1 MVGGASLFWMSF
13 TLAISVGLPLGLL
26 ILLHFRRGISGTAV
40 LVGALTF
47 VFSQLLLRVPLLDIF
62 STQSAYSA
70 LQANHFLYILF
81 LSLTA
86 GIFEEGGRYLGFSHF
101 LRNRWSWEDGVA
113 FGIGHG
119 GIEAFLLVGLT
130 YVANLIYSFAINA
143 GNYMELLGAD
153 LPPEAA
159 EMIRDQLV
167 NLPPSTFAAAGF
179 ERLFTMALHIGL
191 SLMVLVG
198 VSEGKRQYLLYAVL
212 IHAGANFGTSALASL
227 DINVWVPEAFLALV
241 AAVSVW
247 YIFAVQPRLTGN
259 ASIQESGE

>member
-1 MVGGASLFWMSF
+1 
-13 TLAISVGLPLGLL
+13 
-26 ILLHFRRGISGTAV
+26 AV

-47 VFSQLLLRVPLLDIF
+47 VFSQLVLRVPLLDIL
-62 STQSAYSA
+62 STQSAYES
-70 LQANHFLYILF
+70 LRANSFLYILF

-86 GIFEEGGRYLGFSHF
+86 GIFEEGGRYLAFRHF
-101 LRNRWSWEDGVA
+101 LRGRWSWRDGIA

-130 YVANLIYSFAINA
+130 YVANLIYSFSINA
-143 GNYMELLGAD
+143 GNYMELLGAE

-167 NLPPSTFAAAGF
+167 NLPASTFAAAGF
-179 ERLFTMALHIGL
+179 ERLFSIALHIAL

-212 IHAGANFGTSALASL
+212 IHAAANFGTSILASL
-227 DINVWVPEAFLALV
+227 DINVWLPEAFLALV
-241 AAVSVW
+241 AAASVW
-247 YIFAVQPRLTGN
+247 YIFAIEPRLGEDVPME
-259 ASIQESGE
+259 QSGGHPR